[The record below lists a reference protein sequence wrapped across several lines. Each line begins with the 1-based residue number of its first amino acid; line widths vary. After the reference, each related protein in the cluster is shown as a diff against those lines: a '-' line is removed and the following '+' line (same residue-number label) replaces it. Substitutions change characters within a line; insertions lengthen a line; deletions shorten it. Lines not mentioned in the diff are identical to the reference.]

1 MELNWVALASKLW
14 YPRIK
19 LQPLVQIKNI
29 LGVFPLITEI
39 KTMPSLMFL
48 MSPVSLIR
56 QQLIIGT
63 VQMILSNR
71 YTLTDYTLIYGGF
84 LIEPYIVLYNANF

>member
-1 MELNWVALASKLW
+1 MALASKLW

-29 LGVFPLITEI
+29 LAVFPLITEI
-39 KTMPSLMFL
+39 KTMPALMFL

-56 QQLIIGT
+56 QQFFNTKLMIGT

-71 YTLTDYTLIYGGF
+71 YTLTDYILTHF
-84 LIEPYIVLYNANF
+84 ET

>member
-1 MELNWVALASKLW
+1 MKLNWVALASKLW

-29 LGVFPLITEI
+29 LAVFPLITEI
-39 KTMPSLMFL
+39 KTMPALMFL

-56 QQLIIGT
+56 QQFFNTKLMIGT

-71 YTLTDYTLIYGGF
+71 YTLTDYTLTHF
-84 LIEPYIVLYNANF
+84 ET

>member
-1 MELNWVALASKLW
+1 MALASKLW

-29 LGVFPLITEI
+29 LAVFPLITEI
-39 KTMPSLMFL
+39 KTMPALMFL

-56 QQLIIGT
+56 QQFFNTKLMIGT

-71 YTLTDYTLIYGGF
+71 YTLTDYTLTHF
-84 LIEPYIVLYNANF
+84 ET

>member
-1 MELNWVALASKLW
+1 MKLNWVALASKLW

-29 LGVFPLITEI
+29 LAVFPLITEI

-48 MSPVSLIR
+48 MSPVSLNR
-56 QQLIIGT
+56 QQLFNAKLMIGT

-71 YTLTDYTLIYGGF
+71 YSSL
-84 LIEPYIVLYNANF
+84 

>member
-14 YPRIK
+14 YPRVK

-48 MSPVSLIR
+48 MSPVSLNR
-56 QQLIIGT
+56 QQLFNAKLMIGT

-71 YTLTDYTLIYGGF
+71 YTLTDYTLTHF
-84 LIEPYIVLYNANF
+84 ET

>member
-1 MELNWVALASKLW
+1 MKLNWVALASKLW

-29 LGVFPLITEI
+29 LAVFPLITKI
-39 KTMPSLMFL
+39 KTMPSLM
-48 MSPVSLIR
+48 STVSLNR
-56 QQLIIGT
+56 QQLLIGT

-71 YTLTDYTLIYGGF
+71 YTLTDYTLTHF
-84 LIEPYIVLYNANF
+84 ET

>member
-1 MELNWVALASKLW
+1 MALASKLW

-29 LGVFPLITEI
+29 LAVFPLITEI
-39 KTMPSLMFL
+39 KTMPSLM
-48 MSPVSLIR
+48 STVSLNR
-56 QQLIIGT
+56 QQLLIGT

-71 YTLTDYTLIYGGF
+71 YTLTDYTLTHF
-84 LIEPYIVLYNANF
+84 ET

>member
-1 MELNWVALASKLW
+1 MALASKLW

-29 LGVFPLITEI
+29 LAVFPLITEI
-39 KTMPSLMFL
+39 KTMPALMFL
-48 MSPVSLIR
+48 MSPVS
-56 QQLIIGT
+56 QSPVIGT

-71 YTLTDYTLIYGGF
+71 YTLTDYTLTDYTLTDYTLTHF
-84 LIEPYIVLYNANF
+84 ET

>member
-1 MELNWVALASKLW
+1 MKLNWVALASKLW

-48 MSPVSLIR
+48 MSPVSLNR
-56 QQLIIGT
+56 QQLFNAKLMIGT

-71 YTLTDYTLIYGGF
+71 YTLTDYTLTHF
-84 LIEPYIVLYNANF
+84 ET

>member
-14 YPRIK
+14 YPHIK

-29 LGVFPLITEI
+29 LAVFPLITEI
-39 KTMPSLMFL
+39 KTMPALMFL
-48 MSPVSLIR
+48 MSPVSLNR
-56 QQLIIGT
+56 QQLFNAKLMIGT

-71 YTLTDYTLIYGGF
+71 YTLTDYTLTHF
-84 LIEPYIVLYNANF
+84 ET

>member
-1 MELNWVALASKLW
+1 MALASKLW

-29 LGVFPLITEI
+29 LAVFSLITEI

-56 QQLIIGT
+56 QQLFNAKLMIGT

-71 YTLTDYTLIYGGF
+71 YTLTHFET
-84 LIEPYIVLYNANF
+84 

>member
-29 LGVFPLITEI
+29 LAVFPLITKI
-39 KTMPSLMFL
+39 KTMPSLM
-48 MSPVSLIR
+48 STVSLNR
-56 QQLIIGT
+56 QQLLIGT

-71 YTLTDYTLIYGGF
+71 YTLTDYTLTHF
-84 LIEPYIVLYNANF
+84 ET